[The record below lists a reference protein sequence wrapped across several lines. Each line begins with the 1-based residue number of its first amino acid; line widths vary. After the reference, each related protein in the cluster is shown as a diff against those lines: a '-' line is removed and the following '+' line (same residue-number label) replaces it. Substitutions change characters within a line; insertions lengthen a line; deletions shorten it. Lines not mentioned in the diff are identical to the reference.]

1 MLAYIA
7 QAIGFGFAAGT
18 SLGPFTLYII
28 STTLTYSWRNGIL
41 VIFSPLLVDIPIIL
55 VMTFLLGQLP
65 DWGVRLIQIAGGAYT
80 LWLGWVTWHTV
91 QKGDITFDTSKVDV
105 PADSLQIM
113 LRGLLMNALSP
124 GPYIFWG
131 TMTGPLLR
139 KALDESLVHGAGFI
153 ASFYITFLSLL
164 AMWVFAFE
172 RLRRV
177 DQRFTKILLSIS
189 ALVLAI
195 LGISL
200 ILGGLFN

>member
-1 MLAYIA
+1 MLGYIA

-18 SLGPFTLYII
+18 ALGPFTMYII
-28 STTLTYSWRNGIL
+28 STTLTYTWRKSIL

-80 LWLGWVTWHTV
+80 LWLGWTTWRMVRH
-91 QKGDITFDTSKVDV
+91 GDITFDTQAVDV
-105 PADSLQIM
+105 PADTIQIM
-113 LRGLLMNALSP
+113 LRGFLMNALSP

-131 TMTGPLLR
+131 TITGPLLR
-139 KALDESLVHGAGFI
+139 QALDESVLHGVGFL

-164 AMWVFAFE
+164 AMWVFGFE
-172 RLRRV
+172 RLRRI
-177 DQRFTKILLSIS
+177 DQRFTKIMLSIS
-189 ALVLAI
+189 AVLLAI

-200 ILGGLFN
+200 IFGGLFR

>member
-18 SLGPFTLYII
+18 SLGPFTMYII
-28 STTLTYSWRNGIL
+28 STTLTYTWRKGIL

-55 VMTFLLGQLP
+55 VMTFLLAQLP
-65 DWGVRLIQIAGGAYT
+65 DWGVRLIQLAGGSYT
-80 LWLGWVTWHTV
+80 VWLGWVTWRTV
-91 QKGDITFDTSKVDV
+91 RQGDIQIDVQPVDL
-105 PADSLQIM
+105 PANTLAIM

-139 KALDESLVHGAGFI
+139 RALDESVWHGLGFVV
-153 ASFYITFLSLL
+153 SFYVTFLSLL
-164 AMWVFAFE
+164 AMWVFGFD
-172 RLRRV
+172 RLRRI
-177 DQRFTKILLSIS
+177 DRQFTKILLSIS
-189 ALVLAI
+189 AVLLVI

-200 ILGGLFN
+200 FLGGLFA